1 MDGITDAEQLA
12 LQYASTTNL
21 ETRRGV
27 WGPGPEGISPV
38 DALRDA
44 VLACRPGRVLEI
56 GCGTGRFA
64 HSVTDALPAVD
75 YVATDLSPAMVTATA
90 ALGVPAQQASA
101 DALPFP
107 DAAFDVV
114 VAAWMLYHVP
124 DLDAALREVRRV
136 LRPGGTFCA
145 ATNGNEHL
153 ADLLREAGG
162 APLVTQF
169 SSENATSALCL
180 HFEQVTQRDIETRAT
195 FEDHPAA
202 AAYLSSFSP
211 TLAATLP
218 AFQGS
223 RQYAGHTS
231 ILTAL

>member
-1 MDGITDAEQLA
+1 MTDGAA
-12 LQYASTTNL
+12 LSHQYGSTANL
-21 ETRRGV
+21 ETRRSV
-27 WGPGPEGISPV
+27 WGPGPEGVTPV
-38 DALRDA
+38 EVLRDTVA
-44 VLACRPGRVLEI
+44 AASAGRVRVLEI

-64 HSVTDALPAVD
+64 RSVIEAVPDVD
-75 YVATDLSPAMVTATA
+75 YVATDLSAAMVAATR

-107 DAAFDVV
+107 DASFDVV

-124 DLDAALREVRRV
+124 DLDQTLGEVRRV
-136 LRPGGTFCA
+136 LRPGGLFCA
-145 ATNGNEHL
+145 ATNGDQHL

-169 SSENATSALCL
+169 SSENAAPALRR

-218 AFQGS
+218 AFEGP

-231 ILTAL
+231 ILTAR

>member
-1 MDGITDAEQLA
+1 MTDRAA
-12 LQYASTTNL
+12 MSRQYGSTANL
-21 ETRRGV
+21 ETRRSV
-27 WGPGPEGISPV
+27 WGPGPEGLTPV
-38 DALRDA
+38 E
-44 VLACRPGRVLEI
+44 VLLDTVVAASPGRVLEI

-64 HSVTDALPAVD
+64 RSVIEALPHVD
-75 YVATDLSPAMVTATA
+75 YVATDLSAAMVASAA
-90 ALGVPAQQASA
+90 ALGIPAQQAPA
-101 DALPFP
+101 EALPFA
-107 DAAFDVV
+107 DASFDVV

-124 DLDAALREVRRV
+124 ALDRTLAEVRRV
-136 LRPGGTFCA
+136 LRPGGLLCA
-145 ATNGNEHL
+145 ATNGDEHL

-169 SSENATSALCL
+169 SSENAAPALRR

-195 FEDHPAA
+195 FEDHAAA

-218 AFQGS
+218 AFEGM

-231 ILTAL
+231 ILTAR